1 MSSGIILLLVAIVL
15 LVIIAYI
22 VGVVIRKRND
32 TLIANLET
40 RKQELV
46 DLPVQEEIEQ
56 VKLLHLIGQSQST
69 FREWNQKWTDLST
82 NSFK

>member
-15 LVIIAYI
+15 LVIIAYV
-22 VGVVIRKRND
+22 VGVIIRKRND

-56 VKLLHLIGQSQST
+56 VKSLHLIGQSQST

>member
-15 LVIIAYI
+15 LVIIAYV
-22 VGVVIRKRND
+22 VGVIIRKRND

-56 VKLLHLIGQSQST
+56 VKSLHLIGQSQST
-69 FREWNQKWTDLST
+69 F
-82 NSFK
+82 

>member
-15 LVIIAYI
+15 LVIIAYV

-46 DLPVQEEIEQ
+46 CPSCARGD
-56 VKLLHLIGQSQST
+56 
-69 FREWNQKWTDLST
+69 
-82 NSFK
+82 

>member
-15 LVIIAYI
+15 LVIIAYV
-22 VGVVIRKRND
+22 VGVIIRKRND

-56 VKLLHLIGQSQST
+56 VKSLHLIGQSQST
-69 FREWNQKWTDLST
+69 FREWNQKWTDLS
-82 NSFK
+82 